1 MQDDISFYVKTE
13 KIHNTEKKK
22 ISFFFTRNVD
32 VCLRGAPTGRGYLGQ
47 CFEILKQ
54 ESYIDT

>member
-13 KIHNTEKKK
+13 KIHNTEKKN
-22 ISFFFTRNVD
+22 FFFLYKKHGCV
-32 VCLRGAPTGRGYLGQ
+32 LRGAPTGRGYLGQ